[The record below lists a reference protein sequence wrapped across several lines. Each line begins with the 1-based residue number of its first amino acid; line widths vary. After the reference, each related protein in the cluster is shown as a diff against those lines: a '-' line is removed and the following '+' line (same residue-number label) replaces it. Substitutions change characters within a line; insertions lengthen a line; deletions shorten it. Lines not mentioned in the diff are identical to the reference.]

1 MGKAF
6 LAGQG
11 QVGGQIVTGQITG
24 NNTTTLEITDI
35 NTQPRFITF
44 IIQKGVSDEAT
55 CIYKFL
61 WFDDDDSANWI
72 YAGNNVCGLRG
83 RTDSSGAATLSV
95 DTSRANA
102 NDRIGYYDSVNK
114 KIVLKSYTADA
125 IFLSTRTYNYL
136 IGY

>member
-35 NTQPRFITF
+35 NTQPRFIF
-44 IIQKGVSDEAT
+44 ITAT
-55 CIYKFL
+55 GINGSGTLVGSKFI
-61 WFDDDDSANWI
+61 WFDDTDSANWLSSGNNI
-72 YAGNNVCGLRG
+72 YAIRNYTL
-83 RTDSSGAATLSV
+83 TSFTYLSSQT
-95 DTSRANA
+95 TRANA
-102 NDRIGYYDSVNK
+102 TARCGYYDSVNK
-114 KIVLKSYTADA
+114 KIVLQDTAEPNDKFVSTQSYA
-125 IFLSTRTYNYL
+125 YL